1 MWDFDLLKYFDL
13 LMMLMLVN
21 DESVVDQ
28 DNVERFHLL
37 MVES

>member
-1 MWDFDLLKYFDL
+1 